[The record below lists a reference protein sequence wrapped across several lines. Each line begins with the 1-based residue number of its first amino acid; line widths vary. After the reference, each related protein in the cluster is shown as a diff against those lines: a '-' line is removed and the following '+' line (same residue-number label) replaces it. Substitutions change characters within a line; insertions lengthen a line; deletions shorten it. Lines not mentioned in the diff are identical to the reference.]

1 MKIFKIVVMFGIIA
15 SLAAVGL
22 MYSNKGINLMDDVSK
37 IQTYQSL
44 LQPEIGSY
52 YSIQSITKKGSA
64 IFVIGQKV
72 KPLVGGKVT
81 PQGQLVTIEV
91 PSAKGTGLMKGP
103 FLTVTG
109 GVTHYFNT
117 EVEVVQHALDN

>member
-1 MKIFKIVVMFGIIA
+1 MKTLKIVSLFAIIA
-15 SLAAVGL
+15 GLAYGGV
-22 MYSNKGINLMDDVSK
+22 MYSNKGMDLVSSVSK
-37 IQTYQSL
+37 MQTYQNL

-52 YSIQSITKKGSA
+52 YSVQSITKKDNS
-64 IFVIGQKV
+64 IFIIGQKV
-72 KPLVGGKVT
+72 KPQVGGKVT
-81 PQGQLVTIEV
+81 PQGILVTIEV